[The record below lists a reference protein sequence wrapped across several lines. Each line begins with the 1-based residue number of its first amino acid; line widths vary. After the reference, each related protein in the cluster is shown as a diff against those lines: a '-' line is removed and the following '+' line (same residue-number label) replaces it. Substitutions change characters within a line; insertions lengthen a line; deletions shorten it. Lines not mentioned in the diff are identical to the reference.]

1 MSNMTPEQIALYRSK
16 ELIDALWNDG
26 EVGKKIQQAA
36 KAKWNDVKTT
46 EDMISP
52 IVEPHLT
59 KIKTLEDKYEKLLE
73 ERLDEKRAAEEER
86 TKLNLEAQLEK
97 ARRDYNLTEE
107 GFNQMI
113 DRMKSTG
120 NYSDAEAAAAYV
132 ASKAPPAKVAG
143 PTWAPQDLDLF
154 GSKNRNDA
162 LVELHRD
169 PMGYMDSQL
178 SEFVSDPD
186 KYVRDTFGRA
196 A

>member
-1 MSNMTPEQIALYRSK
+1 MSMTPEQIALHRSK

-36 KAKWNDVKTT
+36 KAKWNDIKTT
-46 EDMISP
+46 DDVMSP
-52 IVEPHLT
+52 IIEPHMNKLRVM
-59 KIKTLEDKYEKLLE
+59 EAKYEKLLE
-73 ERLDEKRAAEEER
+73 ERMEEKRVTEDERVKVKLEE
-86 TKLNLEAQLEK
+86 QLEK

>member
-1 MSNMTPEQIALYRSK
+1 MSMTPEQTALYRSK

-26 EVGKKIQQAA
+26 EVGKKIQAAA

-52 IVEPHLT
+52 IVEPHLV
-59 KIKTLEDKYEKLLE
+59 KLRAMEEKYERILE
-73 ERLDEKRAAEEER
+73 ERLEEKRANEDERVKVKLEE
-86 TKLNLEAQLEK
+86 QLEK

-178 SEFVSDPD
+178 TEFAADPD
-186 KYVRDTFGRA
+186 KYVRDTLGRA

>member
-1 MSNMTPEQIALYRSK
+1 MTPDQIALYRSK
-16 ELIDALWNDG
+16 ELVDALWNDG

-36 KAKWNDVKTT
+36 KAKWNDIRTT
-46 EDMISP
+46 EDVVSP
-52 IVEPHLT
+52 IVEPHLN
-59 KIKTLEDKYEKLLE
+59 KLKQMEAKYEKLLE
-73 ERLDEKRAAEEER
+73 ERLEEKRVAEDERVKLKLEE
-86 TKLNLEAQLEK
+86 QLEK

-113 DRMKSTG
+113 DRMKATG

-143 PTWAPQDLDLF
+143 STWAPQDLDLF

-178 SEFVSDPD
+178 TEFVSDPD
-186 KYVRDTFGRA
+186 KYVRDTFGNA

>member
-1 MSNMTPEQIALYRSK
+1 MTMTPEQIALYRSK
-16 ELIDALWNDG
+16 ELIDTLWNDG

-36 KAKWNDVKTT
+36 KAKWNDIKTT
-46 EDMISP
+46 DDIMSP
-52 IVEPHLT
+52 IVEPHLN
-59 KIKTLEDKYEKLLE
+59 KLKEMEEKYEKLLE
-73 ERLDEKRAAEEER
+73 ERLEEKRVAEDERVKVKLEE
-86 TKLNLEAQLEK
+86 QLEK

-113 DRMKSTG
+113 DRMKATG

-178 SEFVSDPD
+178 TEFVSDPD

>member
-1 MSNMTPEQIALYRSK
+1 MTMTPEQIALHRSK

-36 KAKWNDVKTT
+36 KAKWNDIKTT
-46 EDMISP
+46 DDVMSP
-52 IVEPHLT
+52 IIEPHLN
-59 KIKTLEDKYEKLLE
+59 KMKALEEKYEKLLE
-73 ERLDEKRAAEEER
+73 ERVEEKRAAEDERVKLKLEE
-86 TKLNLEAQLEK
+86 QLEK

-107 GFNQMI
+107 GFNQMV
-113 DRMKSTG
+113 DRMKATG

-178 SEFVSDPD
+178 TEFVSDPD

>member
-1 MSNMTPEQIALYRSK
+1 MTMTPEQIALHRSK

-36 KAKWNDVKTT
+36 KAKWNDIKTT
-46 EDMISP
+46 DDVMSP
-52 IVEPHLT
+52 IIEPHLN
-59 KIKTLEDKYEKLLE
+59 KMKALEEKYEKLLE
-73 ERLDEKRAAEEER
+73 ERMEEKRATEDERVKVKLEE
-86 TKLNLEAQLEK
+86 QLEK

-162 LVELHRD
+162 LVDLHRD

>member
-1 MSNMTPEQIALYRSK
+1 MTMTPEQIALHRSK

-36 KAKWNDVKTT
+36 KAKWNDIKTT
-46 EDMISP
+46 DDVMSP
-52 IVEPHLT
+52 IIEPHLN
-59 KIKTLEDKYEKLLE
+59 KLKAMEEKYEKLLE
-73 ERLDEKRAAEEER
+73 ERIEEKRAAEDERVKVKLEE
-86 TKLNLEAQLEK
+86 QLEK